1 MARLLIE
8 KGYRE
13 VWPLLGGFDAWEA
26 LDYPLEPILAP
37 PPPGPAVATVKSSA
51 EI

>member
-13 VWPLLGGFDAWEA
+13 VRPLLGGFDSWLELGYPTEA
-26 LDYPLEPILAP
+26 IAAATGRVAP
-37 PPPGPAVATVKSSA
+37 MAEASSPA
-51 EI
+51 

>member
-13 VWPLLGGFDAWEA
+13 VRPLLGGFDGWVE
-26 LDYPLEPILAP
+26 LGYPTEPVAAQAP
-37 PPPGPAVATVKSSA
+37 VVPAIAAASA
-51 EI
+51 SA